1 MMQPEEI
8 KKSPRPAPVPD
19 APPARSRSRVAS
31 IVVLLLLLIAV
42 ATGGVL
48 YWNYAQTFESTDDA
62 QVDTHLNSISTRIA
76 GTVTAIHA
84 EENQLVKAGELV
96 AELDPSDYSV
106 AFEQARAEMTQK
118 QAEVSVQNPS
128 VPIVENANQT
138 GIEAARADVAN
149 SEAAVAWAERDSV
162 ASQARLRE
170 AEANS
175 AKAQADVARYKALVD
190 KDEIP
195 RQVYDQA
202 IANVNALAAAV
213 DSARA
218 TAEAGQK
225 AVEQRRAQLAET
237 VAKLT
242 ELGMNAPHELAIRR
256 ATVLAKQADANVA
269 KSRVDLARLNLSYT
283 RITAPVSGIVSKRNV
298 EIGNHVQPGQQLF
311 LIAQIDNMWVTANFK
326 ETQLRRIHPGQKVT
340 IGVDAYGQDFSG
352 YVESFPAATG
362 TITSL
367 LPPEN
372 ASGNY
377 VKVVQRLPVRIRF
390 NKNQAGLDRLRPG
403 MSVEPKIWIR

>member
-1 MMQPEEI
+1 MSPEEI
-8 KKSPRPAPVPD
+8 KKTPRPAPVEV
-19 APPARSRSRVAS
+19 RVRPRGRVKAI
-31 IVVLLLLLIAV
+31 IVLVLVV
-42 ATGGVL
+42 AALGAGSVL
-48 YWNYAQTFESTDDA
+48 YWNYSQTYESTDDA
-62 QVDTHLNSISTRIA
+62 QVDAHLNSISARIA

-84 EENQLVKAGELV
+84 EENQLVQAGQPL
-96 AELDPSDYSV
+96 AELDPSNYSV
-106 AFEQARAEMTQK
+106 ELDRARAEMEQK

-128 VPIVENANQT
+128 VPIVENANET
-138 GIEAARADVAN
+138 GIDAARADVAN
-149 SEAAVAWAERDSV
+149 VEASVAWAERDS
-162 ASQARLRE
+162 AATQARLRE

-202 IANVNALAAAV
+202 VANANALAAAV

-237 VAKLT
+237 EAKLT

-256 ATVLAKQADANVA
+256 ATVVAKQADANVA
-269 KSRVDLARLNLSYT
+269 KTRVELARLNLSYT
-283 RITAPVSGIVSKRNV
+283 RITAPVSGIVSKRSV
-298 EIGNHVQPGQQLF
+298 EVGNHVQPGQPLF
-311 LIAQIDNMWVTANFK
+311 LIAQVNDVWVTANFK
-326 ETQLRRIHPGQKVT
+326 ETQLRQIHPGQKVT
-340 IGVDAYGQDFSG
+340 ISVDAYGQDFNG
-352 YVESFPAATG
+352 YVDSFPATTG
-362 TITSL
+362 AVTSL

-403 MSVEPKIWIR
+403 MSVEPKVWVK